1 MTFPSMQKSHKS
13 ELANLNDIAVFV
25 RVVELGS
32 FSRAAHAL
40 GMPVS
45 TVSRKVTALEERL
58 GATLLQRTTRKL
70 SLTAQGRAYFD
81 ACSEPLTHL
90 YDAERVITETQKKPE
105 GLLRISGPV
114 MLEQEPFYDFLSSFL
129 SAYPHIHVDLYFTNA
144 FLDLIAENIDVAI
157 RFGDLQDS
165 SLVAQRIGRSVR
177 YLVASPE
184 YARAHALPSRPDDL
198 ARHACVMMNAR
209 NNETAWHLVNG
220 RKSVKVHLTGPV
232 AARDFHVVSA
242 FALRGH
248 GIALLPSNYCDPHIA
263 TGKLVRVLPA
273 WSSPEIFVHAV
284 YPTRRFMPSKLKAF
298 LDALKGWD
306 GPLWLPLR

>member
-1 MTFPSMQKSHKS
+1 MTEPTD
-13 ELANLNDIAVFV
+13 LNDIAVFV
-25 RVVELGS
+25 RVVQLES
-32 FSRAAHAL
+32 FSRAARAL

-45 TVSRKVTALEERL
+45 TVSRKVMALEERL
-58 GATLLQRTTRKL
+58 GVTLLQRTTRKL

-81 ACSEPLTHL
+81 QCSEPLSHL

-114 MLEQEPFYDFLSSFL
+114 MLEQELFYTFLSSFL
-129 SAYPHIHVDLYFTNA
+129 KSYPGIQVDLYFTNV
-144 FLDLIAENIDVAI
+144 FLDLIAENVDVAI

-165 SLVAQRIGRSVR
+165 SLVAQRVGRSVR
-177 YLVASPE
+177 HLVASPE
-184 YARAHALPSRPDDL
+184 YARHHHLPARPEDL
-198 ARHACVMMNAR
+198 GQHPCVLINAR
-209 NNETAWHLVNG
+209 NNETEWQLVSG
-220 RKSVKVHLTGPV
+220 RKSVKVRVTGPV
-232 AARDFHVVSA
+232 AARDFHIVSA

-248 GIALLPSNYCDPHIA
+248 GIALLPSGYSDAHIA
-263 TGKLVRVLPA
+263 RGELVRVLPE

-298 LDALKGWD
+298 LDALKAWE